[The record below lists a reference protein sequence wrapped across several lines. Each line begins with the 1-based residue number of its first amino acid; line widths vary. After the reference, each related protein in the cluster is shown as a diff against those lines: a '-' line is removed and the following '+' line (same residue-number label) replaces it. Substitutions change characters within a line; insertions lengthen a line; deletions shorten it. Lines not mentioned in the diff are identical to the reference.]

1 MRGRYGAMTLALAS
15 LIPLASSFAAE
26 TKMVKAVSDHF
37 ELYTT
42 DNDAA
47 AKAALTHFETVRGY
61 LLKAFH
67 CQDPFGAPV
76 RIIGFKSPGEYTP
89 YIPKNGDLASKAF
102 AETDADRVTLVMS
115 SLKKEDYQYGVR
127 EYLTVFLNRVAPKM
141 PYWLKTGFGE
151 LYCTLREDN
160 GKLVFGSEP
169 ARPFRSTVS
178 TDFDMAMMFSLKGG
192 ISRNKGAADFYAES
206 SQTSIAN
213 SKQGAAMANMESTS
227 TVDYPLLLWQLTH
240 MLMFKKEY
248 SPKFGQFVGA
258 VSDENTDAAVEQVYG
273 QSLAGL
279 KQDLLLY
286 IKLPSHQV
294 VGLSFQLDKPVT
306 PQVSE
311 LPAADS
317 ATLLAAL
324 KAAK

>member
-1 MRGRYGAMTLALAS
+1 
-15 LIPLASSFAAE
+15 
-26 TKMVKAVSDHF
+26 
-37 ELYTT
+37 
-42 DNDAA
+42 
-47 AKAALTHFETVRGY
+47 
-61 LLKAFH
+61 
-67 CQDPFGAPV
+67 
-76 RIIGFKSPGEYTP
+76 
-89 YIPKNGDLASKAF
+89 
-102 AETDADRVTLVMS
+102 
-115 SLKKEDYQYGVR
+115 
-127 EYLTVFLNRVAPKM
+127 
-141 PYWLKTGFGE
+141 
-151 LYCTLREDN
+151 
-160 GKLVFGSEP
+160 
-169 ARPFRSTVS
+169 
-178 TDFDMAMMFSLKGG
+178 
-192 ISRNKGAADFYAES
+192 
-206 SQTSIAN
+206 
-213 SKQGAAMANMESTS
+213 
-227 TVDYPLLLWQLTH
+227 